1 MVERMIEA
9 AFPRLQ
15 GSTWSITSPKSDSY
29 NCIAWAAGDDAN
41 WWWPDPAD
49 PRAIWP
55 AAARIG
61 KEVADFVSAFATVG
75 YQVTSQEEAEP
86 GIERVALFAAADGTV
101 THAARQLPSGIWTS
115 KLGRGEDIEHLLHSL
130 EGTAYGKVAQVL
142 RRAATSQ

>member
-9 AFPRLQ
+9 AFPQLR
-15 GSTWSITSPKSDSY
+15 GTAWSITSPKSESY

-55 AAARIG
+55 TGARIG
-61 KEVADFVSAFATVG
+61 QGVADFVSAFATLG
-75 YQVTSQEEAEP
+75 YEVTSEEEAEP
-86 GIERVALFAAADGTV
+86 GIDRVALFAAADGTV
-101 THAARQLPSGIWTS
+101 AHAARQLSSGAWTS

-130 EGTAYGKVAQVL
+130 EGTAYGKVVQVL